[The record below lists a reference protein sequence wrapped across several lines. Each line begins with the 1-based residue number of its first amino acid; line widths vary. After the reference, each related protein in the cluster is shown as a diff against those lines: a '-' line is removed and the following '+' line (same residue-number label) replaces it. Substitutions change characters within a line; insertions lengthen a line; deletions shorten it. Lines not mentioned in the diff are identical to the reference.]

1 MDRFLLRETQLL
13 LQIALLI
20 IVSLLLFGCGKYGP
34 PLAPEVLAPQAVQNL
49 RASAMLGE
57 VRIQWESPQRDRRGR
72 ELKFI
77 DGYDIYRADLL
88 ADQPMPSFLA
98 IKELYTKV
106 AFLPDNHI
114 EERDRLRSEA
124 RELGQPLRR
133 VRVDPELMSFVFV
146 DRDLEGGKRYIYQ
159 VRPVNQR
166 GVEGQVLQTVDV
178 FYRGDLS
185 EVFVGRGNMPDR
197 DDSLTEEGEEELLE
211 ASLEAL

>member
-1 MDRFLLRETQLL
+1 MDRMVPVGFLE
-13 LQIALLI
+13 IVLLI

-49 RASAMLGE
+49 RASAVLGE

-77 DGYDIYRADLL
+77 DGYDIYRAELL

-98 IKELYTKV
+98 INELYSKV
-106 AFLPDNHI
+106 AFMPDNHI
-114 EERDRLRSEA
+114 EQRERLRAEA

-133 VRVDPELMSFVFV
+133 IRVDPELMSFVFV
-146 DRDLEGGKRYIYQ
+146 DRALEGGRRYIYQ
-159 VRPVNQR
+159 VRPVNQG
-166 GVEGQVLQTVDV
+166 GVEGQVLQTVEV

-185 EVFVGRGNMPDR
+185 EVFVGRGNIPER
-197 DDSLTEEGEEELLE
+197 EDSLTAESEEELLE
-211 ASLEAL
+211 ASLESL